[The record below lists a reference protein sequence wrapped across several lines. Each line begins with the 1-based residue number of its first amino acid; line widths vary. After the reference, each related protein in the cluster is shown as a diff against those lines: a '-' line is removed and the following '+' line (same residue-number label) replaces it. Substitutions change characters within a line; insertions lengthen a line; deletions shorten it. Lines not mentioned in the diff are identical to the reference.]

1 MVENNK
7 MEIDEIVKKVTEK
20 TKKYKEPLWE
30 NRLIYDSFAEAL
42 EPVYFWILDFMQGLD
57 LEVEKLVDNFAASPG
72 SGYFG
77 DLGARATKMQE
88 TGIKILGDVNAVIKS
103 IINLIYDL
111 KEWEIRLKD
120 YENVKSEDEATKE
133 IGVSA
138 LKHRWMDNV
147 DANKGTGSI
156 NAMTNQYG
164 FTTLRDGFMTA
175 RSPEDVD
182 AMDLNERVRRILK
195 PRVAEF
201 FEWLKRSEIE
211 LKKRYEIERSYLK
224 TQVNTLKLYTSWVKP
239 YIKAAEQ
246 LRMKETKTPALVTA
260 FNTMIL
266 ELALFSKKEIDVK
279 YEAENKNLPERF
291 AKLELRKYYPCVFI
305 DLLFRGIPRAV
316 KVGGTQHYVHGGR
329 SEVKFRAYA
338 LNEDEITLFHKKIE
352 EEDLGYLLGIAK
364 DVTEESLKQ
373 LTEDIEYFSKK
384 EKKETEEEKER
395 KGEVNPFVALG
406 EGIADVFGLR
416 KKLKEKREE
425 KEEGKETEEEKE
437 KKKAKKLEEE
447 GIRKDSYE
455 ESVVREFAE
464 KIAKELCFKIF
475 DTYKKAHGMAA
486 FPSPPSFEE
495 KERK

>member
-1 MVENNK
+1 

-30 NRLIYDSFAEAL
+30 NKLVYDSFAEAL
-42 EPVYFWILDFMQGLD
+42 EPVYFWILDFMQGLG

-88 TGIKILGDVNAVIKS
+88 TGIKILGDVNTVIKS

-120 YENVKSEDEATKE
+120 YENVKSEEGATKE
-133 IGVSA
+133 MGVSA

-164 FTTLRDGFMTA
+164 FTTLRDAFMAA

-182 AMDLNERVRRILK
+182 TMDLNERVRRVLK

-211 LKKRYEIERSYLK
+211 LKKRYEIERSYLSA
-224 TQVNTLKLYTSWVKP
+224 QVKTLKLYTSWVKP
-239 YIKAAEQ
+239 YLKAAEQ

-266 ELALFSKKEIDVK
+266 ELTLFSRKEIDVK

-291 AKLELRKYYPCVFI
+291 AKLKLRKYYPCVFI

-329 SEVKFRAYA
+329 SEVKFKAYA
-338 LNEDEITLFHKKIE
+338 LNEDEVVLLHKKIE
-352 EEDLGYLLGIAK
+352 EEDLGCLLGIAK

-373 LTEDIEYFSKK
+373 LMGDIGYFSK
-384 EKKETEEEKER
+384 EKKGKEEIEEKE
-395 KGEVNPFVALG
+395 KEGEVNPFVALG
-406 EGIADVFGLR
+406 EGIADIFGLR
-416 KKLKEKREE
+416 KKLKAEREK
-425 KEEGKETEEEKE
+425 KEEGKETKEEEE
-437 KKKAKKLEEE
+437 KKKAEKLEEE

-455 ESVVREFAE
+455 ESVVRAFAE
-464 KIAKELCFKIF
+464 KAAKELCFKIF

-486 FPSPPSFEE
+486 FPSPPSF
-495 KERK
+495 K